1 MTAAIRLSA
10 QGARLVH
17 LSAQGLLAQPRRR
30 ARKPDVLDAI
40 RRMRML
46 QIDTINVVARSP
58 YLVLFSRIGAYQQAW
73 LDQLLEQGAL
83 FECWAHEACFAPA
96 EDYALHRRHALD
108 RLGHWAMK
116 HALRMRREHAG
127 EMDALLARVR
137 ERGPVKAAD
146 FERSERVAGGWWGW
160 KVEKRWL
167 EALFALGE
175 LLIAKRENFQRVYDL
190 GERVLERIAAQSS
203 RDPADLPS
211 SLAMQREFVL
221 GAVRALGITQARWI
235 ADYFRSG
242 RRVKD
247 AELDAFV
254 DSGELLRVE
263 VEGWKAPAYV
273 HADNRE
279 LCLAG
284 ASGRLRA
291 TRSTLLSPFDPVV
304 WDRERAATMFDFDYR
319 LECYVPAPKRQW
331 GYYVL
336 PILHRGRMVG
346 RLDAKAHRADGL
358 FEVKVLYLE
367 EGIAPTEALLDGI
380 AAAIQEC
387 ADWHGTPRARIERC
401 EPRAIK
407 KALQALLK
415 KAPPSALRAP
425 RIKSGAG
432 SSPAAQGKGRRGVP

>member
-1 MTAAIRLSA
+1 MTSAIRLSA

-30 ARKPDVLDAI
+30 ARKADVLDAI

-96 EDYALHRRHALD
+96 EEYALHRRHALD

-137 ERGPVKAAD
+137 ARGPVKAVD

-190 GERVLERIAAQSS
+190 SERVLERIAAQSS
-203 RDPADLPS
+203 HDPADLPS
-211 SLAMQREFVL
+211 STAMQREFVL

-263 VEGWKAPAYV
+263 VEGWKAAAYV

-346 RLDAKAHRADGL
+346 RLDAKAHRAEGM
-358 FEVKVLYLE
+358 FEVKALYLE
-367 EGIAPTEALLDGI
+367 DGVEVSEALADAVALAIKRCAEWHETPEVAIGRCAPGKFKLPLKQALMKLD
-380 AAAIQEC
+380 A
-387 ADWHGTPRARIERC
+387 
-401 EPRAIK
+401 EPR
-407 KALQALLK
+407 
-415 KAPPSALRAP
+415 
-425 RIKSGAG
+425 
-432 SSPAAQGKGRRGVP
+432 RR